1 MRASTRCSRAN
12 PNPKPKPNPNPNP
25 NPNPKPNPYPNPN
38 QVKTYKSSKQWGAA
52 KEFAERALPIAREM
66 VVFDHDANN
75 GARSAVLT
83 ALQALQAEAQGN
95 MCID

>member
-1 MRASTRCSRAN
+1 
-12 PNPKPKPNPNPNP
+12 
-25 NPNPKPNPYPNPN
+25 
-38 QVKTYKSSKQWGAA
+38 
-52 KEFAERALPIAREM
+52 M